1 MRFAEKIIA
10 LRDGRTAAMRSP
22 AASDAGAMLEYKKQ
36 MAAET
41 EFVGP
46 YPEEITQTVEDIAKY
61 LSDCA
66 ESRNTVQISVF
77 VEGHIVGNAS
87 IAPIT
92 DRIKLRHRSGFGIA
106 VLNDFWGLGIGWQ
119 LTEASISSASA
130 MGYEMIDLSMMEGNT
145 AAGCLY
151 EKAGFKEYGRVE
163 HGFKM
168 KSGRYGTEV
177 LMVKYL

>member
-1 MRFAEKIIA
+1 MKFAEKTVT
-10 LRDGRTAAMRSP
+10 LKDGRTAAMYSP
-22 AASDAGAMLEYKKQ
+22 SASDAVAMLEYKRK

-46 YPEEITQTVEDIAKY
+46 YPEEITQTVEEMAKY

-66 ESRNTVQISVF
+66 KSRNTVQISVF
-77 VEGHIVGNAS
+77 VNGGIVGNAS
-87 IAPIT
+87 IAPVT

-106 VLNDFWGLGIGWQ
+106 ILNEFWGLGIGRL
-119 LTEASISSASA
+119 LTEASIASASA

-145 AAGCLY
+145 AAASLY
-151 EKAGFKEYGRVE
+151 EKAGFREYGRVE
-163 HGFKM
+163 HGFKL
-168 KSGRYGTEV
+168 KNGRYGAEI

>member
-22 AASDAGAMLEYKKQ
+22 AVSDAGAMLEYKKQ

-46 YPEEITQTVEDIAKY
+46 YPEEITQTVEDMAKY

-151 EKAGFKEYGRVE
+151 EKAGFKEYGRVK

>member
-41 EFVGP
+41 EFVG
-46 YPEEITQTVEDIAKY
+46 
-61 LSDCA
+61 
-66 ESRNTVQISVF
+66 
-77 VEGHIVGNAS
+77 NAS

-106 VLNDFWGLGIGWQ
+106 VLKEFWGLGIGWQ

>member
-1 MRFAEKIIA
+1 MKFAEKIIT
-10 LRDGRTAAMRSP
+10 LRDGRTAEMRSP
-22 AASDAGAMLEYKKQ
+22 GASDAEAMLEYKKQ

-46 YPEEITQTVEDIAKY
+46 YPEEISQAVGEMAKY

-66 ESRNTVQISVF
+66 ESRNTIQISVF
-77 VEGHIVGNAS
+77 VKGHIVGNAS

-106 VLNDFWGLGIGWQ
+106 VLKEFWGLGIGWQ
-119 LTEASISSASA
+119 LTQASISSASA
-130 MGYEMIDLSMMEGNT
+130 MGYEMIDLSMMEGNM
-145 AAGCLY
+145 AAVSLY

-168 KSGRYGTEV
+168 KSGRYGTEI